1 MVLQLAWISLA
12 THVLVY
18 LNHALDWPHPLGWLT
33 VIRSGEVVGM
43 AAVLWL
49 MRREWYPPRGAPVR
63 QLLSLWLGYV
73 AGSLVLILIAYLLTP
88 AGTAFN
94 DLVAYPP
101 MAVLASLLFFMLGSS
116 YWGYCYLIGSVYLG
130 LAILMTFWLGASPL
144 VFGAVWAASLS
155 ILSVRLSRLAANP

>member
-1 MVLQLAWISLA
+1 M
-12 THVLVY
+12 
-18 LNHALDWPHPLGWLT
+18 
-33 VIRSGEVVGM
+33 
-43 AAVLWL
+43 
-49 MRREWYPPRGAPVR
+49 
-63 QLLSLWLGYV
+63 LSLWLGYV

-94 DLVAYPP
+94 DLAAYPP

-130 LAILMTFWLGASPL
+130 LAVLMTFWLGASPL

-155 ILSVRLSRLAANP
+155 ILSMRLGLLAANP